1 MIIDQVVLNN
11 TIMELKDIKET
22 LLFSTSSF
30 YLAETECIADESNT
44 QAQQVHKQHQDQ
56 GAALEG

>member
-30 YLAETECIADESNT
+30 YLPGTECIADESNT
-44 QAQQVHKQHQDQ
+44 QAQRVHKQHQGQ